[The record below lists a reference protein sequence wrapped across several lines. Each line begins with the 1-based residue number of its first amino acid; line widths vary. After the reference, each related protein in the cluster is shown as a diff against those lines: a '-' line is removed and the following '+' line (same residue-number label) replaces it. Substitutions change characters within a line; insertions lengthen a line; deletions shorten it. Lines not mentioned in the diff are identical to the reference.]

1 LGTTAN
7 ADMELALAQ
16 GWFAMGMDS
25 RDNSTSYWINFDGWN
40 QTNIPYLKVSYH
52 YSGGSNIFTENFDS
66 FVAGQ
71 QVACQDPTNWTTWN
85 LLPCDPVTDAYVSTN
100 HAWTLPNSALIVQN
114 NDLVKPLGPK
124 TSGKWYMSM
133 LFYIPTGKA
142 GYFNT
147 LSEFFGTPQVW
158 GMECYF
164 DAGGAGRLLN
174 GATVPFTWT
183 ENTWHQ
189 VVVIVDLDIDQ
200 AEFLIGTDDPLTSV
214 ATWQWTRG
222 GTMPLKLDAND
233 FFGATVNDEMYF
245 DNYYFGD
252 VMPPII
258 PVELT
263 SFVGSVKDGNV
274 TLTWSTATETNNQ
287 GFEIQRSIG
296 SEYMSL
302 GFVEGHGTT
311 TEVQQYTFT
320 DRNVM
325 AGTYTYRLKQ
335 VDYDG
340 TYEYFT
346 TEVEVTAP
354 KTFALEQ
361 NYPNPFNPS
370 TKINFSLA
378 VDSKV
383 TLKIF
388 DVLGQEVMT
397 LINSDLV
404 AGSYTVNLN
413 AESLNSGVYFYRIEA
428 TGADG
433 TNYNNVKKMVLTK

>member
-1 LGTTAN
+1 
-7 ADMELALAQ
+7 
-16 GWFAMGMDS
+16 
-25 RDNSTSYWINFDGWN
+25 
-40 QTNIPYLKVSYH
+40 
-52 YSGGSNIFTENFDS
+52 
-66 FVAGQ
+66 
-71 QVACQDPTNWTTWN
+71 
-85 LLPCDPVTDAYVSTN
+85 
-100 HAWTLPNSALIVQN
+100 
-114 NDLVKPLGPK
+114 
-124 TSGKWYMSM
+124 
-133 LFYIPTGKA
+133 
-142 GYFNT
+142 
-147 LSEFFGTPQVW
+147 
-158 GMECYF
+158 
-164 DAGGAGRLLN
+164 
-174 GATVPFTWT
+174 
-183 ENTWHQ
+183 
-189 VVVIVDLDIDQ
+189 
-200 AEFLIGTDDPLTSV
+200 
-214 ATWQWTRG
+214 
-222 GTMPLKLDAND
+222 
-233 FFGATVNDEMYF
+233 MYF

-287 GFEIQRSIG
+287 GFEVQRSIG
-296 SEYMSL
+296 SEYMTL

-311 TEVQQYTFT
+311 TEIQQYTFT

-388 DVLGQEVMT
+388 DVLGQDVMT